1 MMRLLPALA
10 LGLCIAACS
19 SPSTAPS
26 VPSTSSTTPTG
37 VTSVAVYF
45 GPVAEVGVATGV
57 MATVSPSGVRQ
68 DVTWSVTGPSCS
80 GASCGTIAPCP
91 GGDGICYTAPATMP
105 TPATVTLTARSVA
118 DSTKSASTTA
128 TILQPTGQ
136 PRTFVFDHTLS
147 GYQDPYSPGSF
158 FNLYDNGT
166 FVLEYPAVAT
176 DLGYFGAY
184 TEANGALTFVWA
196 AWNIAGP
203 WGATGTLNGDSL
215 TVNFN
220 GTMQGTDFVSSVYT
234 LQQTAGSHRISR
246 LLVRQG
252 EEPRRA
258 VVDQQLSPEGR
269 RDR

>member
-10 LGLCIAACS
+10 FGLCLAACS

-26 VPSTSSTTPTG
+26 AHSTSPTTPTG

-45 GPVAEVGVATGV
+45 GSVAEVGVASEV

-68 DVTWSVTGPSCS
+68 DVTWSVTGPGCS
-80 GASCGTIAPCP
+80 GASCGTIGPCS
-91 GGDGICYTAPATMP
+91 GGGTCYTAPATVP

-128 TILQPTGQ
+128 TIFQLTGQ
-136 PRTFVFDHTLS
+136 PRTFVFDRSLS
-147 GYQDPYSPGSF
+147 GYVDAYQPGSF
-158 FNLYDNGT
+158 FNLYDNGA
-166 FVLEYPAVAT
+166 FVLEYPAVGT
-176 DLGYFGAY
+176 GPGYFGAY
-184 TEANGALTFVWA
+184 TEANGAITFAWEG
-196 AWNIAGP
+196 WNIAGP

-220 GTMQGTDFVSSVYT
+220 DTMQGTDFDSAVYT
-234 LQQTAGSHRISR
+234 LEQTAGSHRISR

-258 VVDQQLSPEGR
+258 LVDQKLSPQGR
-269 RDR
+269 RER